1 MNADPV
7 GTATLDPSLA
17 SAMLLAWYAG
27 GAPAGQD
34 SFSLLD
40 YITVDGQR
48 YTTGANNNT
57 NSLTFHANWTLP
69 GAHRKLRRAGGPRA
83 APPPTSRVNSPFGF
97 GRRMSPSTSC
107 SPTSTLP
114 LLAAPPGSRP

>member
-7 GTATLDPSLA
+7 VTAPLAPSRA
-17 SAMLLAWYAG
+17 SLVLLAWYAC

-48 YTTGANNNT
+48 YTAGANNNT

-69 GAHRKLRRAGGPRA
+69 EAHRKLQLAGGV
-83 APPPTSRVNSPFGF
+83 PPVNSLGGGTDSAAVVLTRGLGGP
-97 GRRMSPSTSC
+97 PS
-107 SPTSTLP
+107 
-114 LLAAPPGSRP
+114 